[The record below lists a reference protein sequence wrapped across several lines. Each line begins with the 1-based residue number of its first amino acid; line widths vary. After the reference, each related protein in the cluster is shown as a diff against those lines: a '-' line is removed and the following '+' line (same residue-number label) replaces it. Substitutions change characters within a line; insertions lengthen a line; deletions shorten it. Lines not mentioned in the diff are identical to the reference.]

1 MKRFRW
7 AGAFLF
13 ILLFFQT
20 ECVQAAGTDGASQET
35 AVHQE
40 SADEVAKKQAEA
52 LKTEG
57 IGKFWD
63 DIMTEYGG
71 LLPESQKGSIIDFI
85 NGEKTFSPEAW
96 LKALFSY
103 LFHEVLANGKL
114 LGTLILL
121 TIFCVILQL
130 LQNAF
135 QQSTVS
141 KVAYAIVYM
150 VLIILALN
158 SFHVAVNYASEAIQT
173 MTSFIL
179 ALIPLLL
186 ALLASSGGA
195 VSAAFFHPVI
205 LFLMNTSGL
214 LIQNIVMPL
223 IFLSAILS
231 IVSTMTDQYKV
242 TQLANLLRNIAIGA
256 LAVFL
261 TVFLGV
267 ISVQGASA
275 AVTDGI
281 TLRTAKFI
289 TGNFIPVLGRM
300 FTDATD
306 TVISASL
313 LLKNTVGILGV
324 GILICISAFPAIKV
338 LSLAFIYIGVG
349 YGTESG
355 VSFQAGVQQDNWLG
369 TGYSVGI
376 SGTKNDY
383 QTYTELSVTNPYF
396 TVDGVSLGGRIFYN
410 DFKAD
415 DADLSDYTNK
425 SYGIDGTLGF
435 PINENNSLRTGLG
448 YVHNGLSNM
457 QPQIAMWRYLDSMG
471 LNPNTTDR
479 ASYSADDFTLNL
491 GWTYNNLDRGYFP
504 TSGNRT
510 TLNGKVTIPGSD
522 NEYYK
527 LTLDS
532 VQYVPINDD
541 RTWVLLGRGRL
552 GYADGLGGKEMPF
565 YENFYAGGSSTVRG
579 FGSNTIGPKA
589 AYYNSNSYGCS
600 NGTPICNSDDAVGGN
615 AMAVASMELITPTPF
630 ISEKYANSVRTS
642 LFMDAGTVWD
652 TNWQNTAQTSMYDIP
667 DYSKASNIRVSA
679 GIALQWMSPLG
690 PLVFSYAN
698 PIKKYEGDKSEQFQ
712 FNIGKTW

>member
-1 MKRFRW
+1 MKRFQW
-7 AGAFLF
+7 VLLLAVLIIAGRAE
-13 ILLFFQT
+13 I
-20 ECVQAAGTDGASQET
+20 VQAAGNAEKMEDHAET
-35 AVHQE
+35 AEQL
-40 SADEVAKKQAEA
+40 AERTA
-52 LKTEG
+52 ASLETDK
-57 IGKFWD
+57 IGEFWN

-71 LLPESQKGSIIDFI
+71 LLPESQKGSLMEFI
-85 NGEKTFSPEAW
+85 NGDKSFSPQEW

-141 KVAYAIVYM
+141 KVAYSIVYM

-158 SFHVAVNYASEAIQT
+158 SFHVAINYATEAIQT

-231 IVSTMTDQYKV
+231 IVSTMTEQYKV

-261 TVFLGV
+261 TIFLGV

-324 GILICISAFPAIKV
+324 AILICIAAFPAIKV
-338 LSLAFIYIGVG
+338 LSLAFIYKLAAAIL
-349 YGTESG
+349 
-355 VSFQAGVQQDNWLG
+355 QPLG
-369 TGYSVGI
+369 GGPVITCLDVISKSVI
-376 SGTKNDY
+376 Y
-383 QTYTELSVTNPYF
+383 IFAALAI
-396 TVDGVSLGGRIFYN
+396 VSLMF
-410 DFKAD
+410 F
-415 DADLSDYTNK
+415 LSLTVIITA
-425 SYGIDGTLGF
+425 G
-435 PINENNSLRTGLG
+435 
-448 YVHNGLSNM
+448 
-457 QPQIAMWRYLDSMG
+457 
-471 LNPNTTDR
+471 
-479 ASYSADDFTLNL
+479 NL
-491 GWTYNNLDRGYFP
+491 TMMM
-504 TSGNRT
+504 
-510 TLNGKVTIPGSD
+510 K
-522 NEYYK
+522 
-527 LTLDS
+527 
-532 VQYVPINDD
+532 
-541 RTWVLLGRGRL
+541 
-552 GYADGLGGKEMPF
+552 
-565 YENFYAGGSSTVRG
+565 
-579 FGSNTIGPKA
+579 
-589 AYYNSNSYGCS
+589 
-600 NGTPICNSDDAVGGN
+600 
-615 AMAVASMELITPTPF
+615 
-630 ISEKYANSVRTS
+630 
-642 LFMDAGTVWD
+642 
-652 TNWQNTAQTSMYDIP
+652 
-667 DYSKASNIRVSA
+667 
-679 GIALQWMSPLG
+679 
-690 PLVFSYAN
+690 
-698 PIKKYEGDKSEQFQ
+698 
-712 FNIGKTW
+712 